1 MADWP
6 IIIKENRLLHLL
18 KKKEVTPGQSQIDRS
33 SDTAPAWYPSEK
45 WNERKGYLIFCL
57 SPVFQP
63 FTIDFKDQYTIWQ
76 LFDRNHLQVVVV
88 WVQVLAVLLDK
99 CLEKKVSLWGCSPRQ
114 KGIWYYDDD
123 KENDNNDYDE
133 NGCHHCKDDNGE
145 NDNDDDKYGDD
156 NDDKYI
162 NDDKYGDDYDVNDA
176 KDDTWQAS
184 TLPFS
189 SLTSSSPMD

>member
-1 MADWP
+1 M
-6 IIIKENRLLHLL
+6 
-18 KKKEVTPGQSQIDRS
+18 
-33 SDTAPAWYPSEK
+33 
-45 WNERKGYLIFCL
+45 
-57 SPVFQP
+57 
-63 FTIDFKDQYTIWQ
+63 
-76 LFDRNHLQVVVV
+76 V

>member
-1 MADWP
+1 MRKTKLHLASGRLANHHQRELITLSFFIFTEKRSCTWPVADWP

-123 KENDNNDYDE
+123 KENDNNDYD
-133 NGCHHCKDDNGE
+133 
-145 NDNDDDKYGDD
+145 
-156 NDDKYI
+156 
-162 NDDKYGDDYDVNDA
+162 
-176 KDDTWQAS
+176 
-184 TLPFS
+184 
-189 SLTSSSPMD
+189 